1 MARHLAA
8 SGIAHCFLGIA
19 ILAMSCQAVLADTVT
34 LICDNPYHPDN
45 PPFTLELDQAQGTV
59 TQTFSATQY
68 SPAGSSKYAATFDA
82 REIKYTIGDFAYAI
96 DRVTGNLTA
105 TSNPGNPRVVMN
117 FPCHVG
123 KTQF

>member
-1 MARHLAA
+1 MTKHLAV
-8 SGIAHCFLGIA
+8 SRIAQCFLGMA
-19 ILAMSCQAVLADTVT
+19 ILAMPCRAALADTVT

-45 PPFTLELDQAQGTV
+45 PPFTLELDQTQGIV
-59 TQTFSATQY
+59 TQTNSATQY

-82 REIKYTIGDFAYAI
+82 REVKYTIGDFAYTI

-105 TSNPGNPRVVMN
+105 TSNPGSPRVVMN
-117 FPCHVG
+117 FPCHLG